1 MTLDFVSSGTFSEI
15 SEAERG
21 DRIRR
26 GQMKAEKTRKGVRE
40 LRKKH
45 KGQTVKRRKRVNK
58 REGKKRN
65 SVEQIETVA
74 MRGAR
79 AM

>member
-1 MTLDFVSSGTFSEI
+1 
-15 SEAERG
+15 
-21 DRIRR
+21 
-26 GQMKAEKTRKGVRE
+26 MKAEKTRKGARE

-45 KGQTVKRRKRVNK
+45 KGQTAKRRKRVNK

-79 AM
+79 VM

>member
-1 MTLDFVSSGTFSEI
+1 MTSYQVENFQKYR
-15 SEAERG
+15 ERKG
-21 DRIRR
+21 GNGIRR
-26 GQMKAEKTRKGVRE
+26 DQMKAEKTRKGVRE

-45 KGQTVKRRKRVNK
+45 KGQTTKRRKRVNK

-79 AM
+79 VM